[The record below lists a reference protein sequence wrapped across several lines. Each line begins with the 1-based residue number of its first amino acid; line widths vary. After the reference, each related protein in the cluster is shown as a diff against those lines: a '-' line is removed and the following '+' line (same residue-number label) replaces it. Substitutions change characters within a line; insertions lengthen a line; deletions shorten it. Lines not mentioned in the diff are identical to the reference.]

1 MNTSLIGCLP
11 TNDFIRMEIDMKVEN
26 KRVVITGSAN
36 GIGSSLARA
45 FRERN
50 AKSIVLVDLDE
61 SNNEKLANEINGIP
75 YRANVGNEDEIIN
88 LIEFAN
94 QKMNGIDIFCSNA
107 GISGTGGLLNAS
119 NDDWNNIWNINVMSH
134 IHAAKHSL
142 PIMLEQGEGYF
153 MNTASA
159 AGLLTQLGAAGY
171 SVTKSAAVSFAEW
184 LKITYGE
191 RGIGVSC
198 LCPQGVRTPMVKDAP
213 EIVGS
218 LVSIDGL
225 LEPDDV
231 ANEVI
236 KAIESDQF
244 LITPHPEVLE
254 YMKIKASDPDRWING
269 MQSLTKQLIDAFP
282 DAKNMLRDLEY
293 EDESD

>member
-1 MNTSLIGCLP
+1 
-11 TNDFIRMEIDMKVEN
+11 MEVEN
-26 KRVVITGSAN
+26 KRVIITGSAN
-36 GIGSSLARA
+36 GIGSSLSSV
-45 FRERN
+45 FKERN
-50 AKSIVLVDLDE
+50 VKSMILVDLDE
-61 SNNEKLANEINGIP
+61 SNNTKLSNEVGGIP
-75 YRANVGNEDEIIN
+75 YKADVGSEDDIIK
-88 LIEFAN
+88 LVEFAK
-94 QKMNGIDIFCSNA
+94 QEMGGIDIFCSNA
-107 GISGTGGLLNAS
+107 GISGAGGLLNTS
-119 NDDWNNIWNINVMSH
+119 NEDWSNIWNVNVMSH
-134 IHAAKHSL
+134 IHAAKHAL
-142 PIMLEQGEGYF
+142 PSMLEQGHGYF

-198 LCPQGVRTPMVKDAP
+198 LCPQGVRTPMVEDAP

-225 LEPDDV
+225 LEPDVV

-236 KAIESDQF
+236 ECIEKEQF

-269 MQSLTKQLIDAFP
+269 MQSLTKQLIEGFP
-282 DAKNMLRDLEY
+282 EAKAMLRDLDKE
-293 EDESD
+293 EELS

>member
-1 MNTSLIGCLP
+1 
-11 TNDFIRMEIDMKVEN
+11 MEVEN
-26 KRVVITGSAN
+26 KRVIITGSAN
-36 GIGSSLARA
+36 GIGSSLSRA
-45 FRERN
+45 FKERN
-50 AKSIVLVDLDE
+50 VESMILVDLDE
-61 SNNEKLANEINGIP
+61 LNNTKLSNEVGGIP
-75 YRANVGNEDEIIN
+75 YKADVGSEDDIIK
-88 LIEFAN
+88 LVEFAK
-94 QKMNGIDIFCSNA
+94 QEMGGIDIFCSNA
-107 GISGTGGLLNAS
+107 GISGAGGLLNTS
-119 NDDWNNIWNINVMSH
+119 NEDWSNIWNVNVMSH
-134 IHAAKHSL
+134 IHAAKHTL
-142 PIMLEQGEGYF
+142 PIMLEQGSGYF
-153 MNTASA
+153 INTASA

-198 LCPQGVRTPMVKDAP
+198 LCPQGVRTPMVEDAP

-225 LEPDDV
+225 LEPDVV

-236 KAIESDQF
+236 ECIEKDQF

-269 MQSLTKQLIDAFP
+269 MQSLATQLIEGFP
-282 DAKNMLRDLEY
+282 EAKAMLRDLDKE
-293 EDESD
+293 EELS

>member
-1 MNTSLIGCLP
+1 MI
-11 TNDFIRMEIDMKVEN
+11 
-26 KRVVITGSAN
+26 
-36 GIGSSLARA
+36 
-45 FRERN
+45 
-50 AKSIVLVDLDE
+50 LVDLDE
-61 SNNEKLANEINGIP
+61 SNNLKLANQVGGIP
-75 YRANVGNEDEIIN
+75 YKADVGNEDDIIN
-88 LIEFAN
+88 LVEFAK
-94 QKMNGIDIFCSNA
+94 QEMGGIDIFCSNA
-107 GISGTGGLLNAS
+107 GISGAGGLLSTS
-119 NDDWNNIWNINVMSH
+119 NEDWNAIWNVNVMSH
-134 IHAAKHSL
+134 IHAAKHAL
-142 PIMLEQGEGYF
+142 PMMLDQGSGYF

-198 LCPQGVRTPMVKDAP
+198 LCPQGVRTPMVEDAP

-236 KAIESDQF
+236 ECIERDQF
-244 LITPHPEVLE
+244 LITPHPEVVD
-254 YMKIKASDPDRWING
+254 YMKIKVSDPDRWIAG
-269 MQSLTKQLIDAFP
+269 MQSLTKQLIEAFP
-282 DAKNMLRDLEY
+282 DAKPMLRDLSTE
-293 EDESD
+293 EQLD

>member
-1 MNTSLIGCLP
+1 
-11 TNDFIRMEIDMKVEN
+11 MKVEN
-26 KRVVITGSAN
+26 KRVIITGSAN
-36 GIGSSLARA
+36 GIGSSLSRA
-45 FRERN
+45 FKDRN
-50 AKSIVLVDLDE
+50 VESMILVDLDE
-61 SNNEKLANEINGIP
+61 INNTKLSNEVGGIP
-75 YRANVGNEDEIIN
+75 YKADVGSEDDIIK
-88 LIEFAN
+88 LVEFA
-94 QKMNGIDIFCSNA
+94 KKEMGGIDIFCSNA
-107 GISGTGGLLNAS
+107 GISGAGGLLNTS
-119 NDDWNNIWNINVMSH
+119 NEDWNNIWNVNVMSH
-134 IHAAKHSL
+134 IHAAKHTL
-142 PIMLEQGEGYF
+142 PIMLEQGSGYF

-198 LCPQGVRTPMVKDAP
+198 LCPQGVRTPMVEDAP

-225 LEPDDV
+225 LEPDVV

-236 KAIESDQF
+236 ECIEKDQF

-269 MQSLTKQLIDAFP
+269 MQSLATQLIEGFP
-282 DAKNMLRDLEY
+282 EAKAMLRDLDKER
-293 EDESD
+293 S

>member
-1 MNTSLIGCLP
+1 MK
-11 TNDFIRMEIDMKVEN
+11 FDMKVEN
-26 KRVVITGSAN
+26 KRVIITGSAN

-45 FRERN
+45 FSERN
-50 AKSIVLVDLDE
+50 VQSMILVDLDE
-61 SNNEKLANEINGIP
+61 SNNSTLAKKVGGTA
-75 YRANVGNEDEIIN
+75 YKADVGNENEIIK
-88 LIEFAN
+88 LVDYAK
-94 QKMNGIDIFCSNA
+94 QKMGGIDIFCSNA
-107 GISGTGGLLNAS
+107 GISGAGGLLSTS
-119 NDDWNNIWNINVMSH
+119 NEDWNNIWNIKVMSH
-134 IHAAKHSL
+134 INAAKHAL
-142 PIMLEQGEGYF
+142 PMMLEQGSGYF

-198 LCPQGVRTPMVKDAP
+198 LCPQGVRTPMVEDAP

-225 LEPDDV
+225 LEPDVV

-236 KAIESDQF
+236 ECIEKDQF
-244 LITPHPEVLE
+244 LVTPHPEVLE
-254 YMKIKASDPDRWING
+254 YMKIKASDPDRWITG
-269 MQSLTKQLIDAFP
+269 MQSLTKQLIESFP
-282 DAKNMLRDLEY
+282 EAETMLKDLNEE
-293 EDESD
+293 EDSS

>member
-1 MNTSLIGCLP
+1 
-11 TNDFIRMEIDMKVEN
+11 MEFDMKVEN
-26 KRVVITGSAN
+26 KRIIITGSAN
-36 GIGSSLARA
+36 GIGSSLSRV
-45 FRERN
+45 FKERN
-50 AKSIVLVDLDE
+50 VKSMILVDLDE
-61 SNNEKLANEINGIP
+61 SNNSKLANEVGGIP
-75 YRANVGNEDEIIN
+75 YKADVGSEDDIIK
-88 LIEFAN
+88 LVEFAK
-94 QKMNGIDIFCSNA
+94 QEMGGIDIFCSNA
-107 GISGTGGLLNAS
+107 GISGAGGLLNTS
-119 NDDWNNIWNINVMSH
+119 NEDWNNIWNVNVMSH
-134 IHAAKHSL
+134 IHAAKHTL
-142 PIMLEQGEGYF
+142 PIMLEQGSGYF

-198 LCPQGVRTPMVKDAP
+198 LCPQGVRTPMVEDAP

-225 LEPDDV
+225 LEPDVV

-236 KAIESDQF
+236 ECIEKDQF

-269 MQSLTKQLIDAFP
+269 MQSLTTQLIEGFP
-282 DAKNMLRDLEY
+282 EAKAMLRDLDKE
-293 EDESD
+293 EELS

>member
-1 MNTSLIGCLP
+1 
-11 TNDFIRMEIDMKVEN
+11 MKVEN
-26 KRVVITGSAN
+26 KRVIITGSAN

-45 FRERN
+45 FSERN
-50 AKSIVLVDLDE
+50 VQSMILVDLDE
-61 SNNEKLANEINGIP
+61 SNNSTLAKKVGGTA
-75 YRANVGNEDEIIN
+75 YKADVGNEDEIIK
-88 LIEFAN
+88 LIDYAKQN
-94 QKMNGIDIFCSNA
+94 MGGIDIFCSNA
-107 GISGTGGLLNAS
+107 GISGAGGLLSRS
-119 NDDWNNIWNINVMSH
+119 NEDWNNIWTINVMPH
-134 IHAAKHSL
+134 IHAAKPAL
-142 PIMLEQGEGYF
+142 PMMWEQGSGYF

-198 LCPQGVRTPMVKDAP
+198 LCPQGVRTPMVEDAP

-225 LEPDDV
+225 LEPDVV

-236 KAIESDQF
+236 ECIEKDQF
-244 LITPHPEVLE
+244 LVTPHPEVLE
-254 YMKIKASDPDRWING
+254 YMKIKASDPDRWITG
-269 MQSLTKQLIDAFP
+269 MQSLTKQLIESFP
-282 DAKNMLRDLEY
+282 EAETMLKDLTEE
-293 EDESD
+293 EDSS

>member
-1 MNTSLIGCLP
+1 
-11 TNDFIRMEIDMKVEN
+11 MEVEN
-26 KRVVITGSAN
+26 KRVIITGSAN
-36 GIGSSLARA
+36 GIGSSLSRV
-45 FRERN
+45 FKERN
-50 AKSIVLVDLDE
+50 VESMILVDLDE
-61 SNNEKLANEINGIP
+61 SNNTKLSNEVGGIP
-75 YRANVGNEDEIIN
+75 YKADVGNENDIIK
-88 LIEFAN
+88 LVEFAK
-94 QKMNGIDIFCSNA
+94 QEMGGIDIFCSNA
-107 GISGTGGLLNAS
+107 GISGAGGLLNTS
-119 NDDWNNIWNINVMSH
+119 NEDWSNIWNVNVMSH
-134 IHAAKHSL
+134 IHAAKHSI
-142 PIMLEQGEGYF
+142 PIMLEQGSGYF

-198 LCPQGVRTPMVKDAP
+198 LCPQGVRTPMVEDAP

-225 LEPDDV
+225 LEPDVV

-236 KAIESDQF
+236 ECIEKEQF

-269 MQSLTKQLIDAFP
+269 MQSLTKQLIEGFP
-282 DAKNMLRDLEY
+282 EAKAMLRDLEK
-293 EDESD
+293 EEELS

>member
-1 MNTSLIGCLP
+1 
-11 TNDFIRMEIDMKVEN
+11 MEVEN
-26 KRVVITGSAN
+26 KRVIITGSAN
-36 GIGSSLARA
+36 GIGSSLSRA
-45 FRERN
+45 FKDRN
-50 AKSIVLVDLDE
+50 VESMILVDLDE
-61 SNNEKLANEINGIP
+61 LNNTKLSNEVGGIP
-75 YRANVGNEDEIIN
+75 YKADVGSEDDIIK
-88 LIEFAN
+88 LVEFAK
-94 QKMNGIDIFCSNA
+94 QEMGGIDIFCSNA
-107 GISGTGGLLNAS
+107 GISGAGGLLNTS
-119 NDDWNNIWNINVMSH
+119 NEDWSNIWNVNVMSH
-134 IHAAKHSL
+134 IHAAKHTL
-142 PIMLEQGEGYF
+142 PIMLEQGSGYF

-198 LCPQGVRTPMVKDAP
+198 LCPQGVRTPMVEDAP

-225 LEPDDV
+225 LEPDVV

-236 KAIESDQF
+236 ECIEKDQF

-269 MQSLTKQLIDAFP
+269 MQSLTTQLIEGFP
-282 DAKNMLRDLEY
+282 EAKAMLRDLDKE
-293 EDESD
+293 EELS

>member
-1 MNTSLIGCLP
+1 
-11 TNDFIRMEIDMKVEN
+11 MEVEN
-26 KRVVITGSAN
+26 KRVIITGSAN
-36 GIGSSLARA
+36 GIGSSLSRV
-45 FRERN
+45 FKERN
-50 AKSIVLVDLDE
+50 VKSMILVDLDE
-61 SNNEKLANEINGIP
+61 SNNSKLANEVGGIP
-75 YRANVGNEDEIIN
+75 YKADVGSEDDIIK
-88 LIEFAN
+88 LVEFAK
-94 QKMNGIDIFCSNA
+94 QEMGGIDIFCSNA
-107 GISGTGGLLNAS
+107 GISGAGGLLNTS
-119 NDDWNNIWNINVMSH
+119 NEDWSNIWNVNVMSH
-134 IHAAKHSL
+134 IHAAKHAL
-142 PIMLEQGEGYF
+142 PSMLEQGHGYF

-198 LCPQGVRTPMVKDAP
+198 LCPQGVRTPMVEDAP

-225 LEPDDV
+225 LEPDVV

-236 KAIESDQF
+236 QCIEKEQF

-269 MQSLTKQLIDAFP
+269 MQSLTKQLIEGFP
-282 DAKNMLRDLEY
+282 EAKAMLRDLDKE
-293 EDESD
+293 EELS

>member
-1 MNTSLIGCLP
+1 
-11 TNDFIRMEIDMKVEN
+11 MEFDMEVES
-26 KRVVITGSAN
+26 KRVIITGSAN
-36 GIGSSLARA
+36 GIGSSLSRV
-45 FRERN
+45 FKERN
-50 AKSIVLVDLDE
+50 VESMILVDLDE
-61 SNNEKLANEINGIP
+61 SNNTKLSNEVGGIP
-75 YRANVGNEDEIIN
+75 YKADVGNENDIIK
-88 LIEFAN
+88 LVEFAK
-94 QKMNGIDIFCSNA
+94 QEMGGIDIFCSNA
-107 GISGTGGLLNAS
+107 GISGAGGLLYTS
-119 NDDWNNIWNINVMSH
+119 NEDWSNIWNVNVMSH

-142 PIMLEQGEGYF
+142 PIMLEQGSGYF

-198 LCPQGVRTPMVKDAP
+198 LCPQGVRTPMVEDAP

-225 LEPDDV
+225 LEPDVV

-236 KAIESDQF
+236 ECIEKEQF

-269 MQSLTKQLIDAFP
+269 MQSLTKQLIEGFP
-282 DAKNMLRDLEY
+282 EAKAMLRDLEK
-293 EDESD
+293 EEELS

>member
-1 MNTSLIGCLP
+1 
-11 TNDFIRMEIDMKVEN
+11 MEVEN
-26 KRVVITGSAN
+26 KRVIITGSAN
-36 GIGSSLARA
+36 GIGSSLSRA
-45 FRERN
+45 FKERN
-50 AKSIVLVDLDE
+50 VESMILVDLDE
-61 SNNEKLANEINGIP
+61 LNNTKLSNEVGGIP
-75 YRANVGNEDEIIN
+75 YKADVGSEDDIIK
-88 LIEFAN
+88 LVEFAK
-94 QKMNGIDIFCSNA
+94 QEMGGIDIFCSNA
-107 GISGTGGLLNAS
+107 GISGAGGLLNTS
-119 NDDWNNIWNINVMSH
+119 NEDWSNIWNVNVMSH
-134 IHAAKHSL
+134 IHAAKHTL
-142 PIMLEQGEGYF
+142 PIMLEQGSGYF

-198 LCPQGVRTPMVKDAP
+198 LCPQGVRTPMVEDAP

-225 LEPDDV
+225 LEPDVV

-236 KAIESDQF
+236 ECIEKDQF

-269 MQSLTKQLIDAFP
+269 MQSLATQLIEGFP
-282 DAKNMLRDLEY
+282 EAKAMLRDLDKER
-293 EDESD
+293 S

>member
-1 MNTSLIGCLP
+1 
-11 TNDFIRMEIDMKVEN
+11 MEVEN
-26 KRVVITGSAN
+26 KRVIITGSAN
-36 GIGSSLARA
+36 GIGSSLSRA
-45 FRERN
+45 FKERN
-50 AKSIVLVDLDE
+50 VESMILVDLDE
-61 SNNEKLANEINGIP
+61 LNNTKLSNEVGGIP
-75 YRANVGNEDEIIN
+75 YKADVGSEDDIIK
-88 LIEFAN
+88 LVEFAK
-94 QKMNGIDIFCSNA
+94 QEMGGIDIFCSNA
-107 GISGTGGLLNAS
+107 GISGAGGLLNTS
-119 NDDWNNIWNINVMSH
+119 NEDWSNIWNVNVMSH
-134 IHAAKHSL
+134 IHAAKHTL
-142 PIMLEQGEGYF
+142 PIMLEQGSGYF

-198 LCPQGVRTPMVKDAP
+198 LCPQGVRTPMVEDAP

-225 LEPDDV
+225 LEPDVV

-236 KAIESDQF
+236 ECIEKDQF

-269 MQSLTKQLIDAFP
+269 MQSLATQLIEGFP
-282 DAKNMLRDLEY
+282 EAKTMLRDLDKER
-293 EDESD
+293 S

>member
-1 MNTSLIGCLP
+1 
-11 TNDFIRMEIDMKVEN
+11 MEVEN
-26 KRVVITGSAN
+26 KRVIITGSAN
-36 GIGSSLARA
+36 GIGSSLSRA
-45 FRERN
+45 FKDRDVE
-50 AKSIVLVDLDE
+50 SMILVDLDE
-61 SNNEKLANEINGIP
+61 LNNTKLSNEVGGIP
-75 YRANVGNEDEIIN
+75 YKADVGSEDDIIK
-88 LIEFAN
+88 LVEFAK
-94 QKMNGIDIFCSNA
+94 QEMGGIDIFCSNA
-107 GISGTGGLLNAS
+107 GISGAGGLLNTL
-119 NDDWNNIWNINVMSH
+119 NEDWSNIWNVNVMSH
-134 IHAAKHSL
+134 IHAAKHTL
-142 PIMLEQGEGYF
+142 PIMLEQGSGYF

-198 LCPQGVRTPMVKDAP
+198 LCPQGVRTPMVEDAP

-225 LEPDDV
+225 LEPDVV

-236 KAIESDQF
+236 ECIEKDQF

-269 MQSLTKQLIDAFP
+269 MQSLTTQLIEGFP
-282 DAKNMLRDLEY
+282 EAKAMLRDLDKE
-293 EDESD
+293 EELS

>member
-1 MNTSLIGCLP
+1 
-11 TNDFIRMEIDMKVEN
+11 MEVEN
-26 KRVVITGSAN
+26 KRVIITGSAN
-36 GIGSSLARA
+36 GIGSSLSRA
-45 FRERN
+45 FKDRDVE
-50 AKSIVLVDLDE
+50 SMILVDLDE
-61 SNNEKLANEINGIP
+61 LNNTKLSNEVGGIP
-75 YRANVGNEDEIIN
+75 YKADVGSEDDIIK
-88 LIEFAN
+88 LVEFAK
-94 QKMNGIDIFCSNA
+94 QEMGGIDIFCSNA
-107 GISGTGGLLNAS
+107 GISGAGGLLNTS
-119 NDDWNNIWNINVMSH
+119 NEDWSNIWNVNVMSH
-134 IHAAKHSL
+134 IHAAKHTL
-142 PIMLEQGEGYF
+142 PIMLEQGSGYF

-159 AGLLTQLGAAGY
+159 AGLPTQLGAAGY

-198 LCPQGVRTPMVKDAP
+198 LCPQGVRTPMVEDAP

-225 LEPDDV
+225 LEPDVV

-236 KAIESDQF
+236 ECIEKDQF

-269 MQSLTKQLIDAFP
+269 MQSLATQLIEGFP
-282 DAKNMLRDLEY
+282 EAKAMLRDLDKE
-293 EDESD
+293 EELS

>member
-1 MNTSLIGCLP
+1 
-11 TNDFIRMEIDMKVEN
+11 MEVEN
-26 KRVVITGSAN
+26 KRVIITGSAN
-36 GIGSSLARA
+36 GIGSSLSRV
-45 FRERN
+45 FKERN
-50 AKSIVLVDLDE
+50 VESMILVDLDE
-61 SNNEKLANEINGIP
+61 SNNTKLSNELGGIP
-75 YRANVGNEDEIIN
+75 YKANVGNEDDIIK
-88 LIEFAN
+88 LVEFAK
-94 QKMNGIDIFCSNA
+94 QEMGGIDIFCSNA
-107 GISGTGGLLNAS
+107 GISGAGGLLNTS
-119 NDDWNNIWNINVMSH
+119 NEDWSNIWNVNVMSH
-134 IHAAKHSL
+134 IHAAIHSL
-142 PIMLEQGEGYF
+142 PIMLEQGSGYF

-198 LCPQGVRTPMVKDAP
+198 LCPQGVRTPMVEDAP

-225 LEPDDV
+225 LEPDVV

-236 KAIESDQF
+236 ECIEKEQF

-269 MQSLTKQLIDAFP
+269 MQSLTKQLIEGFP
-282 DAKNMLRDLEY
+282 EAKAMLRDLEK
-293 EDESD
+293 EEELS

>member
-1 MNTSLIGCLP
+1 
-11 TNDFIRMEIDMKVEN
+11 MEVEN
-26 KRVVITGSAN
+26 KRVIITGSAN
-36 GIGSSLARA
+36 GIGSSLSRA
-45 FRERN
+45 FKKRN
-50 AKSIVLVDLDE
+50 VESMILVDLDE
-61 SNNEKLANEINGIP
+61 LNNTKLSNEVGGIP
-75 YRANVGNEDEIIN
+75 YKADVGSEDDIIK
-88 LIEFAN
+88 LVEFAK
-94 QKMNGIDIFCSNA
+94 QEMGGIDIFCSNA
-107 GISGTGGLLNAS
+107 GISGAGGLLNTS
-119 NDDWNNIWNINVMSH
+119 NEDWSNIWNVNVMSH
-134 IHAAKHSL
+134 IHAAKHTL
-142 PIMLEQGEGYF
+142 PIMLEQGSGYF

-198 LCPQGVRTPMVKDAP
+198 LCPQGVRTPMVEDAP

-225 LEPDDV
+225 LEPDVV

-236 KAIESDQF
+236 ECIEKDQF

-269 MQSLTKQLIDAFP
+269 MQSLATQLIEGFP
-282 DAKNMLRDLEY
+282 EAKAMLRDLDKE
-293 EDESD
+293 EELS

>member
-1 MNTSLIGCLP
+1 
-11 TNDFIRMEIDMKVEN
+11 MEVEN
-26 KRVVITGSAN
+26 KRVFITGSAN
-36 GIGSSLARA
+36 VIGSSLSRA
-45 FRERN
+45 FKDRN
-50 AKSIVLVDLDE
+50 VESMILVDLDE
-61 SNNEKLANEINGIP
+61 INNTKLSNEVGGIP
-75 YRANVGNEDEIIN
+75 YKADVGSEDDIIK
-88 LIEFAN
+88 LVEFA
-94 QKMNGIDIFCSNA
+94 KKEMGGIDIFCSNA
-107 GISGTGGLLNAS
+107 GISGAGGLLNTS
-119 NDDWNNIWNINVMSH
+119 NEDWNNIWNVNVMSH
-134 IHAAKHSL
+134 IHAAKHTL
-142 PIMLEQGEGYF
+142 PIMLEQGSGYF

-198 LCPQGVRTPMVKDAP
+198 LCPQGVRTPMVEDAP

-225 LEPDDV
+225 LEPDVV

-236 KAIESDQF
+236 ECIEKDQF

-269 MQSLTKQLIDAFP
+269 MQSLATQLIEGFP
-282 DAKNMLRDLEY
+282 EAKAMLRDLDKE
-293 EDESD
+293 EELS

>member
-1 MNTSLIGCLP
+1 
-11 TNDFIRMEIDMKVEN
+11 MEVEN
-26 KRVVITGSAN
+26 KRVIITGSAN
-36 GIGSSLARA
+36 GIGSSLSRA
-45 FRERN
+45 FKERN
-50 AKSIVLVDLDE
+50 VESMILVDLDE
-61 SNNEKLANEINGIP
+61 LNNTKLSNEVGGIP
-75 YRANVGNEDEIIN
+75 YKADVGSEDDIIK
-88 LIEFAN
+88 LVEFAK
-94 QKMNGIDIFCSNA
+94 QEMGGIDIFCSNA
-107 GISGTGGLLNAS
+107 GISGAGGLLNTS
-119 NDDWNNIWNINVMSH
+119 NEDWSNIWNVNVMSH
-134 IHAAKHSL
+134 IHAAKHTL
-142 PIMLEQGEGYF
+142 PIMLEQGSGYF

-198 LCPQGVRTPMVKDAP
+198 LCPQGVRTPMVEDAP

-225 LEPDDV
+225 LEPDVV

-236 KAIESDQF
+236 ECIKKDQF

-269 MQSLTKQLIDAFP
+269 MQSLTTQLIEGFP
-282 DAKNMLRDLEY
+282 EAKAMLRDLDKE
-293 EDESD
+293 EELS

>member
-1 MNTSLIGCLP
+1 
-11 TNDFIRMEIDMKVEN
+11 MEVEN
-26 KRVVITGSAN
+26 KRVIITGSAN
-36 GIGSSLARA
+36 GIGSSLSRV
-45 FRERN
+45 FKERN
-50 AKSIVLVDLDE
+50 VKSMILVDLDE
-61 SNNEKLANEINGIP
+61 SNNSKLANEVGGIP
-75 YRANVGNEDEIIN
+75 YKADVGSEDDIIK
-88 LIEFAN
+88 LVEFAK
-94 QKMNGIDIFCSNA
+94 QEMGGIDIFCSNA
-107 GISGTGGLLNAS
+107 GISGTGGLLNTS
-119 NDDWNNIWNINVMSH
+119 NEDWSNIWNVNVMSH
-134 IHAAKHSL
+134 IHAAKHAL
-142 PIMLEQGEGYF
+142 PSMLEQGHGYF

-198 LCPQGVRTPMVKDAP
+198 LCPQGVRTPMVEDAP

-225 LEPDDV
+225 LEPDVV

-236 KAIESDQF
+236 ECIEKEQF

-269 MQSLTKQLIDAFP
+269 MQSLTKQLIEGFP
-282 DAKNMLRDLEY
+282 EAKAMLRDLDKE
-293 EDESD
+293 EELS

>member
-1 MNTSLIGCLP
+1 MI
-11 TNDFIRMEIDMKVEN
+11 
-26 KRVVITGSAN
+26 
-36 GIGSSLARA
+36 
-45 FRERN
+45 
-50 AKSIVLVDLDE
+50 LVDLDE
-61 SNNEKLANEINGIP
+61 SNNLKLANQVGGIP
-75 YRANVGNEDEIIN
+75 YKADVGNEDDIIN
-88 LIEFAN
+88 LVEFAK
-94 QKMNGIDIFCSNA
+94 QEMGGIDIFCSNA
-107 GISGTGGLLNAS
+107 GISGAGGLLSTS
-119 NDDWNNIWNINVMSH
+119 NEDWNAIWNVNVMSH

-142 PIMLEQGEGYF
+142 PMMLDQGSGYF

-198 LCPQGVRTPMVKDAP
+198 LCPQGVRTPMVEDAP

-236 KAIESDQF
+236 ECIEKDQF
-244 LITPHPEVLE
+244 LITPHPEVLD
-254 YMKIKASDPDRWING
+254 YMKIKVSDPDRWIAG
-269 MQSLTKQLIDAFP
+269 MQSLTKQLIEAFP
-282 DAKNMLRDLEY
+282 DAKPMLRDLINE
-293 EDESD
+293 EDLD

>member
-1 MNTSLIGCLP
+1 
-11 TNDFIRMEIDMKVEN
+11 MEVEN
-26 KRVVITGSAN
+26 KRVIITGSAN
-36 GIGSSLARA
+36 GIGSSLSCA
-45 FRERN
+45 FKDRN
-50 AKSIVLVDLDE
+50 VESMILVDLDE
-61 SNNEKLANEINGIP
+61 FNNTKLSNEVGGIP
-75 YRANVGNEDEIIN
+75 YKADVGSEDDIIK
-88 LIEFAN
+88 LVEFAK
-94 QKMNGIDIFCSNA
+94 QEMGGIDIFCSNA
-107 GISGTGGLLNAS
+107 GISGAGGLLNTS
-119 NDDWNNIWNINVMSH
+119 NEDWSNIWNVNVMSH
-134 IHAAKHSL
+134 IHAAKHTL
-142 PIMLEQGEGYF
+142 PIMLEQGSGYF

-198 LCPQGVRTPMVKDAP
+198 LCPQGVRTPMVEDAP

-225 LEPDDV
+225 LEPDVV

-236 KAIESDQF
+236 ECIEKDQF

-269 MQSLTKQLIDAFP
+269 MQSLTTQLIEGFP
-282 DAKNMLRDLEY
+282 EAKAMLRDLDKE
-293 EDESD
+293 EELS

>member
-1 MNTSLIGCLP
+1 
-11 TNDFIRMEIDMKVEN
+11 MEVEN
-26 KRVVITGSAN
+26 KRVIITGSAN
-36 GIGSSLARA
+36 GIGSSLSRV
-45 FRERN
+45 FKERN
-50 AKSIVLVDLDE
+50 VESMILVDLDE
-61 SNNEKLANEINGIP
+61 SNNTKLSNEVGGVP
-75 YRANVGNEDEIIN
+75 YKADVGNENDIIK
-88 LIEFAN
+88 LVEFAK
-94 QKMNGIDIFCSNA
+94 QEMGGIDIFCSNA
-107 GISGTGGLLNAS
+107 GISGAGGLLNTS
-119 NDDWNNIWNINVMSH
+119 NEDWSNIWNVNVMSH
-134 IHAAKHSL
+134 IHAAKHSI
-142 PIMLEQGEGYF
+142 PIMLEQGSGYF

-171 SVTKSAAVSFAEW
+171 SVTKSATVSFAEW

-198 LCPQGVRTPMVKDAP
+198 LCPQGVRTPMVEDAP

-225 LEPDDV
+225 LEPDVV

-236 KAIESDQF
+236 ECIEKEQF

-269 MQSLTKQLIDAFP
+269 MQSLTKQLIEGFP
-282 DAKNMLRDLEY
+282 EAKAMLRDLDKE
-293 EDESD
+293 EELS

>member
-1 MNTSLIGCLP
+1 
-11 TNDFIRMEIDMKVEN
+11 MEVES
-26 KRVVITGSAN
+26 KRVIITGSAN
-36 GIGSSLARA
+36 GIGSSLSRV
-45 FRERN
+45 FKERN
-50 AKSIVLVDLDE
+50 VESMILVDLDE
-61 SNNEKLANEINGIP
+61 SNNTKLSNEVGGIP
-75 YRANVGNEDEIIN
+75 YKADVGNEDDIIK
-88 LIEFAN
+88 LVEFAK
-94 QKMNGIDIFCSNA
+94 QEMGGIDIFCSNA
-107 GISGTGGLLNAS
+107 GISGAGGLLNTS
-119 NDDWNNIWNINVMSH
+119 NEDWSNIWNVNVMSH

-142 PIMLEQGEGYF
+142 PIMLEQGSGYF

-198 LCPQGVRTPMVKDAP
+198 LCPQGVRTPMVEDAP

-225 LEPDDV
+225 LEPDVV

-236 KAIESDQF
+236 ECIEKEQF

-269 MQSLTKQLIDAFP
+269 MQSLTKQLIEGFP
-282 DAKNMLRDLEY
+282 EAKAMLRDLEK
-293 EDESD
+293 EEELS

>member
-1 MNTSLIGCLP
+1 
-11 TNDFIRMEIDMKVEN
+11 MEVEN
-26 KRVVITGSAN
+26 KRVIITGSAN
-36 GIGSSLARA
+36 GIGSSLSRA
-45 FRERN
+45 FKERN
-50 AKSIVLVDLDE
+50 VESMILVDLDE
-61 SNNEKLANEINGIP
+61 LNNTKLSNEVGGIP
-75 YRANVGNEDEIIN
+75 YKADVGSEDDIIK
-88 LIEFAN
+88 LVEFAK
-94 QKMNGIDIFCSNA
+94 QEMGGIDIFCSNA
-107 GISGTGGLLNAS
+107 GISGAGGLLNTS
-119 NDDWNNIWNINVMSH
+119 NEDWSNIWNVNVMSH
-134 IHAAKHSL
+134 IHAAKHTL
-142 PIMLEQGEGYF
+142 PIMLEQGSGYF

-198 LCPQGVRTPMVKDAP
+198 LCPQGVRTSMVEDAP

-225 LEPDDV
+225 LEPDVV

-236 KAIESDQF
+236 ECIEKDQF

-269 MQSLTKQLIDAFP
+269 MQSLATQLIEGFP
-282 DAKNMLRDLEY
+282 EAKAMLRDLDKE
-293 EDESD
+293 EELS

>member
-1 MNTSLIGCLP
+1 
-11 TNDFIRMEIDMKVEN
+11 MEVVN
-26 KRVVITGSAN
+26 KRVIITGSAN
-36 GIGSSLARA
+36 GIGSSLSRA
-45 FRERN
+45 FKDRN
-50 AKSIVLVDLDE
+50 VESMILVDLDE
-61 SNNEKLANEINGIP
+61 INNTKLSNEVGGIP
-75 YRANVGNEDEIIN
+75 YKADVGSEDDIIK
-88 LIEFAN
+88 LVEFAK
-94 QKMNGIDIFCSNA
+94 QEMGGIDIFCSNA
-107 GISGTGGLLNAS
+107 GISGAGGLLNTS
-119 NDDWNNIWNINVMSH
+119 NEDWNNIWNVNVMSH
-134 IHAAKHSL
+134 IHAAKHTL
-142 PIMLEQGEGYF
+142 PIMLEQGSGYF

-198 LCPQGVRTPMVKDAP
+198 LCPQGVRTPMVEDAP

-225 LEPDDV
+225 LEPDVV

-236 KAIESDQF
+236 ECIEKDQF

-269 MQSLTKQLIDAFP
+269 MQSLATQLIEGFP
-282 DAKNMLRDLEY
+282 EAKAMLRDLDKER
-293 EDESD
+293 S

>member
-1 MNTSLIGCLP
+1 
-11 TNDFIRMEIDMKVEN
+11 MEVEN
-26 KRVVITGSAN
+26 KRVIITGSAN
-36 GIGSSLARA
+36 GIGSSLSRA
-45 FRERN
+45 FKERN
-50 AKSIVLVDLDE
+50 VESMILVDLDE
-61 SNNEKLANEINGIP
+61 LNNTKLSNEVGGIP
-75 YRANVGNEDEIIN
+75 YKADVGSEDDIIR
-88 LIEFAN
+88 LVEFAK
-94 QKMNGIDIFCSNA
+94 QEMGGIDIFCSNA
-107 GISGTGGLLNAS
+107 GISGAGGLLNTS
-119 NDDWNNIWNINVMSH
+119 NEDWSNIWNVNVMSH
-134 IHAAKHSL
+134 IHAAKHTL
-142 PIMLEQGEGYF
+142 PIMLEQGSGYF

-198 LCPQGVRTPMVKDAP
+198 LCPQGVRTPMVEDAP

-225 LEPDDV
+225 LEPDVV

-236 KAIESDQF
+236 ECIEKDQF

-269 MQSLTKQLIDAFP
+269 MQSLTTQLIEGFP
-282 DAKNMLRDLEY
+282 EAKAMLRDLDKE
-293 EDESD
+293 EELS

>member
-1 MNTSLIGCLP
+1 
-11 TNDFIRMEIDMKVEN
+11 MEVEN
-26 KRVVITGSAN
+26 KRVIITGSAN
-36 GIGSSLARA
+36 GIGSSLSRA
-45 FRERN
+45 FKERN
-50 AKSIVLVDLDE
+50 VESMILVDLDE
-61 SNNEKLANEINGIP
+61 LNNTKLSNEVGGIP
-75 YRANVGNEDEIIN
+75 YKADVGSEDDIIK
-88 LIEFAN
+88 LVEFAK
-94 QKMNGIDIFCSNA
+94 QEMGGIDIFCSNA
-107 GISGTGGLLNAS
+107 GISGAGGLLNTS
-119 NDDWNNIWNINVMSH
+119 NEDWNNIWNVNVMSH
-134 IHAAKHSL
+134 IHAAKHTL
-142 PIMLEQGEGYF
+142 PIMLEQGSGYF

-198 LCPQGVRTPMVKDAP
+198 LCPQGVRTPMVEDAP

-225 LEPDDV
+225 LEPDVV

-236 KAIESDQF
+236 ECIEKDQF

-269 MQSLTKQLIDAFP
+269 MQSLTTQLIEGFP
-282 DAKNMLRDLEY
+282 EAKAMLRDLDKER
-293 EDESD
+293 S

>member
-1 MNTSLIGCLP
+1 
-11 TNDFIRMEIDMKVEN
+11 MEVEN
-26 KRVVITGSAN
+26 KRVIITGSAN
-36 GIGSSLARA
+36 GIGSSLSRA
-45 FRERN
+45 FKDRN
-50 AKSIVLVDLDE
+50 VESMILVDLDE
-61 SNNEKLANEINGIP
+61 INNTKLSNEVGGIP
-75 YRANVGNEDEIIN
+75 YKADVGSEDDIIK
-88 LIEFAN
+88 LVEFAK
-94 QKMNGIDIFCSNA
+94 QEMGGIDIFCSNA
-107 GISGTGGLLNAS
+107 GISGAGGLLNTS
-119 NDDWNNIWNINVMSH
+119 NEDWSNIWNVNVMSH
-134 IHAAKHSL
+134 IHAAKHTL
-142 PIMLEQGEGYF
+142 PIMLEQGSGYF

-198 LCPQGVRTPMVKDAP
+198 LCPQGVRTPMVEDAP

-225 LEPDDV
+225 LEPDVV

-236 KAIESDQF
+236 ECIEKEQF

-269 MQSLTKQLIDAFP
+269 MQSLATQLIEGFP
-282 DAKNMLRDLEY
+282 EAKAMLRDLDKE
-293 EDESD
+293 EELS

>member
-1 MNTSLIGCLP
+1 
-11 TNDFIRMEIDMKVEN
+11 MEVEN
-26 KRVVITGSAN
+26 KRVIITGSAN
-36 GIGSSLARA
+36 GIGSSLSRA
-45 FRERN
+45 FKERN
-50 AKSIVLVDLDE
+50 VESMILVDLDE
-61 SNNEKLANEINGIP
+61 LNNTKLSNEVGGIP
-75 YRANVGNEDEIIN
+75 YKADVGSEDDIIK
-88 LIEFAN
+88 LVEFAK
-94 QKMNGIDIFCSNA
+94 QEMGGIDIFCSNA
-107 GISGTGGLLNAS
+107 GISGAGGLLNTS
-119 NDDWNNIWNINVMSH
+119 NEDWSNIWNVNVMSH
-134 IHAAKHSL
+134 IHAAKHTL
-142 PIMLEQGEGYF
+142 PIMLEQGSGYF

-198 LCPQGVRTPMVKDAP
+198 LCPQGVRTPMVEDAP

-225 LEPDDV
+225 LEPNVV
-231 ANEVI
+231 AKEVI
-236 KAIESDQF
+236 ECIEKEQF

-269 MQSLTKQLIDAFP
+269 MQSLTTQLIEGFP
-282 DAKNMLRDLEY
+282 EAKAMLRDLDKE
-293 EDESD
+293 EELS

>member
-1 MNTSLIGCLP
+1 
-11 TNDFIRMEIDMKVEN
+11 MEVEN
-26 KRVVITGSAN
+26 KRVIITGSAN
-36 GIGSSLARA
+36 GIGSSLSRA
-45 FRERN
+45 FKERN
-50 AKSIVLVDLDE
+50 VESMILVDLDE
-61 SNNEKLANEINGIP
+61 LNNTKLSNEVGGIP
-75 YRANVGNEDEIIN
+75 YKADVGSEDDIIK
-88 LIEFAN
+88 LVEFAK
-94 QKMNGIDIFCSNA
+94 QEMGGIDIFCSNA
-107 GISGTGGLLNAS
+107 GISGAGGLLNTS
-119 NDDWNNIWNINVMSH
+119 NEDWSNIWNVNVMSH
-134 IHAAKHSL
+134 IHAAKHTL
-142 PIMLEQGEGYF
+142 PIRLEQGSGYF

-198 LCPQGVRTPMVKDAP
+198 LCPQGVRTPMVEDAP

-225 LEPDDV
+225 LEPDVV

-236 KAIESDQF
+236 ECIEKDQF

-269 MQSLTKQLIDAFP
+269 MQSLATQLIEGFP
-282 DAKNMLRDLEY
+282 EAKAMLRDLDKE
-293 EDESD
+293 EELS